1 MILESNLK
9 TKFIIFLILLCYSSA
24 AMADPEVNGELLPP
38 GEGMY
43 VTDPSILRQLNLGPD
58 EEPIWCY
65 SNLANSLI
73 ITSADREREK
83 CDLRLRQE
91 LEKSRINYTFE
102 IDQLKIQLESLNKK
116 HDEILLVKNQQ
127 IEELT
132 QAALKRPND
141 YSFWWASGG
150 AVVGVLST
158 IAIMLAV
165 NK

>member
-9 TKFIIFLILLCYSSA
+9 TKFIIFLILLCYSTTVF
-24 AMADPEVNGELLPP
+24 ADPEVNGELLPS
-38 GEGMY
+38 GEATY

-58 EEPIWCY
+58 NDPVWCY

-73 ITSADREREK
+73 ITSADREKEK
-83 CDLRLRQE
+83 CKLRLTQE
-91 LEKSRINYTFE
+91 LERSKINYTFE
-102 IDQLKIQLESLNKK
+102 VDQLKIQLEALNKK
-116 HDEILLVKNQQ
+116 HDEILTVKNQQ

-141 YSFWWASGG
+141 YSFWWATGG
-150 AVVGVLST
+150 VLTGVLST
-158 IAIMLAV
+158 IAIMFAV